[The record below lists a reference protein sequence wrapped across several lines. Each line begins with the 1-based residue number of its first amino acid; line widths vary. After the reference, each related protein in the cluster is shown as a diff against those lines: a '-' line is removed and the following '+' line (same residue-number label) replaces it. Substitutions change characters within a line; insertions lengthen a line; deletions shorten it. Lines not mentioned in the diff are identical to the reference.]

1 MIISASLVISI
12 IALLVYSALLWVV
25 AARNFNTRVSRFF
38 SLYLIAMIVWSFGS
52 LMIFASTNSEAALFW
67 NRFMLLGSAFMPVA
81 FFGFV
86 QTFLMREKPRWLW
99 FGIIVFIVIQ
109 VTNLLGLVIVSAQV
123 ADGRLTN
130 EYGWMITPLSLNW
143 VFFVGFS
150 TFSLVQEYRQT
161 KMFDEKNRIK
171 YLLVTIIVI
180 FTGSLTNAT
189 VLKYY
194 PVDIG
199 FNIISALMIAY
210 AIFRYQLLDVNFV
223 VRKSLLYSM
232 FTVVIGA
239 TYFLVIFLI
248 TRIFNIVSETGL
260 FILALGVA
268 VLTAIA
274 AQPLRVRAQN
284 WIDKLFYREKYDANL
299 MLQRLSL
306 NMSTVLD
313 LEKLTRMI
321 LDDVIATMHIAN
333 AGFFLRRGE
342 NGELHLMAQSGM
354 KVKSLAL
361 NQQHPLVLY
370 FKGERTV
377 LTRFDFEVLPQF
389 RALWKN
395 EREDLVKLDADLF
408 LPLRTK
414 DGLVGIFAVG
424 PKMSGLGYS
433 QDDLLVLTALTSQMA
448 TSIENALL
456 FTIEAGRRSQAETLQ
471 NVLSQ
476 LTSDLDLEQVLDNIL
491 INLET
496 VIPYD
501 SATVFLISKENMI
514 AVSAHGFADVSQ
526 VIGHEYPFAH
536 DTLFLEIQRT
546 RSPVM
551 ISDVQSFVGFKGY
564 AGTGDI
570 KSWMGVPLIAR
581 GTVIGCLT
589 LDSRTAGAYS
599 QNDQADLA
607 MAFASHASIAIENA
621 RLFRVEREQRQ
632 LAEAL
637 RDIGAVLSTTLDF
650 DHVLDLLLDQV
661 GRVVPYSVANIML
674 VENGR
679 IRVAR
684 TRFHENLDPSV
695 ALMLKSSTFTISPT
709 PNLFYLV
716 DTALP
721 LVIPSVPLN
730 ADWINSPV
738 PVRSWVGAPVVD
750 KGRVIACFSLAS
762 LTPEYYQKRHGELLS
777 VFAGQA
783 ALALQN
789 ARLFAEIQLLAMTD
803 DLTNTFN
810 RRHLFDLGEREFSRA
825 QRYNRPLS
833 VVMLDIDDF
842 KVVNDTHG
850 HAVGDQILRMV
861 AERCRANIREVDI
874 LGRYGGEEFTIV
886 LPEAGVSEAFSIAE
900 RLRKHIAIM
909 PMTTT
914 AGPVKITISLGAAG
928 LSADTPNLMKLID
941 CADIA
946 MYEAK
951 RSGRN
956 AVCVYDEMKFDN
968 QHER

>member
-1 MIISASLVISI
+1 MVISTSLVISFGALI
-12 IALLVYSALLWVV
+12 IYGALFWVV
-25 AARNFNTRVSRFF
+25 IARNFNTRLSRYFAI
-38 SLYLIAMIVWSFGS
+38 YLAAMIVWSFGS
-52 LMIFASTNSEAALFW
+52 LMIFASTSDAAVLFW
-67 NRFMLLGSAFMPVA
+67 NRFMVIGSAAMPVA

-86 QTFLMREKPRWLW
+86 QTFLTRERPRWLW
-99 FGIIVFIVIQ
+99 FGIILYAAIQVFNFLGQVIVTAQ
-109 VTNLLGLVIVSAQV
+109 VTNGQ
-123 ADGRLTN
+123 LTN
-130 EYGWMITPLSLNW
+130 EYGWVTTPLGLNW

-150 TFSLVQEYRQT
+150 TYSLVQEYRRSRI
-161 KMFDEKNRIK
+161 FDDQNRIR
-171 YLLVTIIVI
+171 YLLIAIMIIFI
-180 FTGSLTNAT
+180 GSLTNGT
-189 VLKYY
+189 ELKYY

-199 FNIISALMIAY
+199 FNIASAMMVAY
-210 AIFRYQLLDVNFV
+210 AIFRYQLLDVNIV

-232 FTVVIGA
+232 STVVVGA
-239 TYFLVIFLI
+239 IYFLVIFII
-248 TRIFNIVSETGL
+248 TRIFDILSETGIFVL
-260 FILALGVA
+260 SLGVA
-268 VLTAIA
+268 ILTAIV
-274 AQPLRVRAQN
+274 AQPLRNRAQN
-284 WIDKLFYREKYDANL
+284 WIDLLFYREKYDANL

-306 NMSTVLD
+306 TMSTVLD
-313 LEKLTRMI
+313 LDKLTNMI
-321 LDDVIATMHIAN
+321 LGEVIATMHMDH

-342 NGELHLMAQSGM
+342 KGELHLMAQSGM
-354 KVKSLAL
+354 KVKNLTL
-361 NQQHPLVLY
+361 NHEHPLIEY
-370 FKGERTV
+370 FHSERSV

-395 EREDLVKLDADLF
+395 ERDELVKMDADLY

-414 DGLVGIFAVG
+414 GGLIGIFVVG
-424 PKMSGLGYS
+424 PKKSDLAYT
-433 QDDLLVLTALTSQMA
+433 QDDLLVLSALTNQMA
-448 TSIENALL
+448 AAIENALL
-456 FTIEAGRRSQAETLQ
+456 FAVEAGRRRQAETLQ
-471 NVLSQ
+471 TVLSQ
-476 LTSDLDLEQVLDNIL
+476 LTSDLDLELVLDNIL
-491 INLET
+491 INLAT

-501 SATVFLISKENMI
+501 SACVFLVSKENLI
-514 AVSAHGFADVSQ
+514 AVAGQGFPDPEK
-526 VIGHEYPFAH
+526 VIGQEYSFAE
-536 DTLFLEIQRT
+536 DSLFLEIQRT
-546 RSPVM
+546 RSPLM
-551 ISDVQSFVGFKGY
+551 ISDVQFSSGFKGY
-564 AGTGDI
+564 GGTGDT

-589 LDSRTAGAYS
+589 IDSHTSGAYS
-599 QNDQADLA
+599 QLDQADLA
-607 MAFASHASIAIENA
+607 QAFASHASIAIENA

-684 TRFHENLDPSV
+684 TRFHETIDPSV
-695 ALMLKSSTFTISPT
+695 ALLLKSSTFAISPT

-721 LVIPSVPLN
+721 LVISSVPMN

-762 LTPEYYQKRHGELLS
+762 LEVDYYQKRHGELLS

-803 DLTNTFN
+803 DLTNTYN

-833 VVMLDIDDF
+833 VVMLDLDDF
-842 KVVNDTHG
+842 KHVNDTYG

-861 AERCRANIREVDI
+861 ADRCRANIREVDI
-874 LGRYGGEEFTIV
+874 LGRYGGEEFTII
-886 LPEAGVSEAFSIAE
+886 LPEAGITEAYNIAE

-914 AGPVKITISLGAAG
+914 AGPIKITISLGAAG
-928 LSADTPNLMKLID
+928 LSAETPNLMKLID

-951 RSGRN
+951 RGGRN
-956 AVCVYDEMKFDN
+956 AVCIYDEMKSD
-968 QHER
+968 QIT